1 PPPPPGRRLLHDPFA
16 MRPFFGYNAGRYLAH
31 WLAMGERGGARLP
44 RLFHVNWF
52 LRDPAQPRHFLW
64 PGFGHNARVLA
75 WIFGRLDGEDSARAT
90 PVGWVPREGALDL
103 RGLPGV
109 AHGDLFEV
117 RKDFWEREAGQ
128 LRAYYQENLAED
140 LPPPLMAELEALEE
154 RLREM

>member
-1 PPPPPGRRLLHDPFA
+1 
-16 MRPFFGYNAGRYLAH
+16 MRPFFGYNAGHYLAH
-31 WLAMGERGGARLP
+31 WLAVGERAGARLP

-75 WIFGRLDGEDSARAT
+75 WIFGRLEGEDSAQAT

-109 AHGDLFEV
+109 AHRPLFEV
-117 RKDFWEREAGQ
+117 RKEFWEKEARE
-128 LRAYYQENLAED
+128 LRAYYEENFGED
-140 LPPPLMAELEALEE
+140 LPREVMAELEALEG
-154 RLREM
+154 RLRKM